1 MEEDRISDSARAY
14 LLKEFGGIGEFAKQM
29 GKHDPSVLDAWIHFR
44 SAVFNDSSDG
54 LPKKYRELISM
65 AIEVSSGRPSG
76 KAGERHARLAVRA
89 GATLHEVFETS
100 MLCEFFAGST
110 NYVDYGIAAVRAA
123 EDEEQKQKEATRG
136 A

>member
-1 MEEDRISDSARAY
+1 MEEEGISDSVRAY
-14 LLKEFGGIGEFAKQM
+14 LLNEFGGIGEFAKQM
-29 GKHDPSVLDAWIHFR
+29 GKHDPAVLDAWVHYR
-44 SAVFNDSSDG
+44 SAVFSDSSKG
-54 LPKKYRELISM
+54 LPKKYRELVSM

-89 GATLHEVFETS
+89 GATLREVFDTS

-123 EDEEQKQKEATRG
+123 EDEALKLKEAK
-136 A
+136 